1 MKNIFKYVLTSL
13 SLLLVSFAAFAQHEE
28 GGVTTSKNVTG
39 PDSNGLYTVTLEAFA
54 TGGTT
59 VIDNTK
65 PADIVLVLDVS
76 GSMDENKGAVTELA
90 NNTAISYNTV
100 ANSDV
105 EYFYYYTTS
114 SGYSSSS
121 SWYRIYAEREGNTY
135 YLRIRKWANS
145 GTGTTIGYSDS
156 ATGTIVT
163 TKTSGGNQVHIATGT
178 SRMTALKQATSLFI
192 DEIEKNDK
200 EKIGG
205 GDRPERLHNRIA
217 IVKFA
222 SNSVDNVGDDTYTTG
237 DKRYNRTQIVRDL
250 TLVEDNV
257 QSLKDAVG
265 AFIARGGTQSDLGL
279 AHANTILSGAN
290 RDSNKTVVLFTDG
303 EPGGQGFDN
312 KTGFNTAATAI
323 NTSSSIKSSYSAKV
337 FTVGTFSSTPSATDN
352 VTRYLDAVSSNYTSA
367 SATYDWWG
375 SYYGG
380 RLNITG
386 TANDDGIDYSKDA
399 SGNVDLSSIFKD
411 IASASGGS
419 EEEIG
424 ASTQVQDYVSN
435 SFALPIDTSDMTD
448 EEIQA
453 WVDEN
458 VSVYTQAA
466 LPETSWGT
474 RVAFASAQ
482 KSLDPETKQIIVT
495 GFDYSLDDTSTGAG
509 DGNWVGERVPDPLDP
524 SKNFW
529 AGKKLVI
536 EFKIIANEAAT
547 GGVGTATNTSD
558 SGVYVLNKETGK
570 YDKINTFDI
579 PHENLPVNI
588 TIKKDGL
595 RIGESATFE
604 IMRIRPKGW
613 NKDGATIAEKMANV
627 EYNII
632 NKPLPYTDDLTVEDK
647 AGKGET
653 GWYTFT
659 KVIVTNTTKTNG
671 AVVSKTLLSLDPN
684 YVYVV
689 VEDDW
694 GWAYTTTGASS
705 VQTTSTVEVNPFT
718 FTNVEKEG
726 VIKHAEA
733 VMINHFATSADG
745 KADTEHY
752 KSSKVEHF

>member
-39 PDSNGLYTVTLEAFA
+39 PDANGLYTITLEAFA

-59 VIDNTK
+59 IVDNTK

-76 GSMDENKGAVTELA
+76 GSMDDAKGEVTPVGRTLSYDDIANSTQSYFYKDGNSYSKVFAAYVNYNGTNYYVLTTSAANPLYNVAWIAYARNKDNVSA
-90 NNTAISYNTV
+90 NNL
-100 ANSDV
+100 
-105 EYFYYYTTS
+105 YTGIT
-114 SGYSSSS
+114 
-121 SWYRIYAEREGNTY
+121 
-135 YLRIRKWANS
+135 
-145 GTGTTIGYSDS
+145 
-156 ATGTIVT
+156 
-163 TKTSGGNQVHIATGT
+163 
-178 SRMTALKQATSLFI
+178 RMDALKEATKAFI
-192 DEIEKNDK
+192 DEIELNDTL
-200 EKIGG
+200 KI
-205 GDRPERLHNRIA
+205 DKVTPRDHRLGNKIS

-222 SNSVDNVGDDTYTTG
+222 SNSTDDIGNDSYTNDGYTY
-237 DKRYNRTQIVRDL
+237 NHSQIVCDL
-250 TLVEDNV
+250 TPTKDNV
-257 QSLKDAVG
+257 QTLKGYVDAL
-265 AFIARGGTQSDLGL
+265 IARGGTQSDLGL
-279 AHANTILSGAN
+279 AHANTVLSRVT
-290 RDSNKTVVLFTDG
+290 RDSNRTVVLFTDG
-303 EPGGQGFDN
+303 EPGRSGFTGQNGESGFQ
-312 KTGFNTAATAI
+312 TAVSAI
-323 NTSSSIKSSYSAKV
+323 QTSSSIKSSYSAKV
-337 FTVGTFSSTPSATDN
+337 FTVGLFTTTPAATDN
-352 VTRYLDAVSSNYTSA
+352 VTKYLDAVSSNYTSA
-367 SATYDWWG
+367 SATYTWSNRNQRG
-375 SYYGG
+375 NLS
-380 RLNITG
+380 ISG
-386 TANDDGIDYSKDA
+386 TPNDDGIDYSKDA
-399 SGNVDLSSIFKD
+399 SGNVDLTSIFKD

-448 EEIQA
+448 DEIQA

-466 LPETSWGT
+466 LTETSWGT

-482 KSLDPETKQIIVT
+482 KSLDPETKQIVVT

-558 SGVYVLNKETGK
+558 SGVYVLNKETGQLE
-570 YDKINTFDI
+570 KINTFDI

-588 TIKKDGL
+588 TIRKDGL

-613 NKDGATIAEKMANV
+613 NKDGATIEEKMANV

-632 NKPLPYTDDLTVEDK
+632 NKPLPYTDNLATEDK
-647 AGKGET
+647 EGMGET
-653 GWYTFT
+653 GWWTFT
-659 KVIVTNTTKTNG
+659 KVILTNSTDTNG

>member
-13 SLLLVSFAAFAQHEE
+13 SLLLVSFAMSAQDSEQE
-28 GGVTTSKNVTG
+28 AVTTSKNVTG
-39 PDSNGLYTVTLEAFA
+39 PDANGLYTVTLEAFA

-59 VIDNTK
+59 VFDNTK

-76 GSMDENKGAVTELA
+76 GSMDENKGAVTRVA
-90 NNTAISYNTV
+90 NNTNISYNTV

-105 EYFYYYTTS
+105 EYFYYNNGSY
-114 SGYSSSS
+114 
-121 SWYRIYAEREGNTY
+121 YRIYAERSGNTY
-135 YLRIRKWANS
+135 YLRYRKAYNNGN
-145 GTGTTIGYSDS
+145 GTQIGSSNS

-163 TKTSGGNQVHIATGT
+163 ANNTNRISTGT
-178 SRMTALKQATSLFI
+178 SRMTALKKATSDFI

-222 SNSVDNVGDDTYTTG
+222 SNSTNAEGNDSYRSGDYT
-237 DKRYNRTQIVRDL
+237 YNRTQIVRDL
-250 TLVEDNV
+250 TLVENNV
-257 QSLKDAVG
+257 QSLKDAVN
-265 AFIARGGTQSDLGL
+265 AFIARGGTQADLGL
-279 AHANTILSGAN
+279 AHANTILGRAN

-303 EPGGQGFDN
+303 EPGGHGFDDQD
-312 KTGFNTAATAI
+312 GYSTAVTAI
-323 NTSSSIKSSYSAKV
+323 NTSSSIKNDYSAKV
-337 FTVGTFSSTPSATDN
+337 FTVGTFAESPDDDDD
-352 VTRYLDAVSSNYTSA
+352 VTKYLDAVSSNYTSA
-367 SATYDWWG
+367 SATYSW
-375 SYYGG
+375 SYYYETGN
-380 RLNITG
+380 LSISG

-419 EEEIG
+419 TAQIG
-424 ASTQVQDYVSN
+424 TSTQVQDYVSN

-466 LPETSWGT
+466 LTETSWGS
-474 RVAFASAQ
+474 RVTFADAQ
-482 KSLDPETKQIIVT
+482 KSLDPATKQIIVT
-495 GFDYSLDDTSTGAG
+495 GFNYSKDDTSTGSG

-547 GGVGTATNTSD
+547 GGVGSATNTSD
-558 SGVYVLNKETGK
+558 SGVYVVNPVTGLLENS
-570 YDKINTFDI
+570 YPFDI
-579 PHENLPVNI
+579 PHANLPVNI

-613 NKDGATIAEKMANV
+613 NKDGATIKEKMANV

-632 NKPLPYTDDLTVEDK
+632 GKPLPYTDDLTVEDK
-647 AGKGET
+647 PGKGET

-718 FTNVEKEG
+718 FTNKEKEG

>member
-13 SLLLVSFAAFAQHEE
+13 ALLFISFAAFAQHEE

-39 PDSNGLYTVTLEAFA
+39 PDTNGLYTVTLEAFA

-59 VIDNTK
+59 IMDATK

-76 GSMDENKGAVTELA
+76 GSMDDAKGEVTPVGRTLSYDDIANSTQSYFYKDGNSYSKVFAAYVNYYGTNYYVLTTYAANPLNADAWIDYARNKNNVSA
-90 NNTAISYNTV
+90 NNL
-100 ANSDV
+100 
-105 EYFYYYTTS
+105 YTGIT
-114 SGYSSSS
+114 
-121 SWYRIYAEREGNTY
+121 
-135 YLRIRKWANS
+135 
-145 GTGTTIGYSDS
+145 
-156 ATGTIVT
+156 
-163 TKTSGGNQVHIATGT
+163 
-178 SRMTALKQATSLFI
+178 RMDALKEATKAFI
-192 DEIEKNDK
+192 DEIELNDTL
-200 EKIGG
+200 KI
-205 GDRPERLHNRIA
+205 DKVTPRDHRLGNRIA

-222 SNSVDNVGDDTYTTG
+222 SNSTDVIGNDTYTPPRTNN
-237 DKRYNRTQIVRDL
+237 DYNYTQIVCDL
-250 TLVEDNV
+250 TPTKDNV
-257 QSLKDAVG
+257 QTLKDNVDAL
-265 AFIARGGTQSDLGL
+265 IARGGTQSDLGL
-279 AHANTILSGAN
+279 AHANTILN
-290 RDSNKTVVLFTDG
+290 RVKSDDSNKTVVLFTDG
-303 EPGGQGFDN
+303 EPGGQGFTTVD
-312 KTGFNTAATAI
+312 GYSTAVTAI
-323 NTSSSIKSSYSAKV
+323 NTASSIKSTYSAKV
-337 FTVGTFSSTPSATDN
+337 FTVGLFTTTPDDDDD

-367 SATYDWWG
+367 SASYSSHGYYDP
-375 SYYGG
+375 YYT
-380 RLNITG
+380 LDITG
-386 TANDDGIDYSKDA
+386 TLNDDGIDYSKDA
-399 SGNVDLSSIFKD
+399 SGTVDLTSIFKD
-411 IASASGGS
+411 IAGASGGS

-435 SFALPIDTSDMTD
+435 SFALPIDTSEMTD
-448 EEIQA
+448 DEIQA
-453 WVDEN
+453 WVNEN
-458 VSVYTQAA
+458 VKVYTSDAKTKTTWGPNVIFAA
-466 LPETSWGT
+466 
-474 RVAFASAQ
+474 AQ
-482 KSLDPETKQIIVT
+482 KSLDPDTKQVIVT
-495 GFDYSLDDTSTGAG
+495 GFDYSKDDTSTGSG
-509 DGNWVGERVPDPLDP
+509 DGNWVGERVPDPQDP

-570 YDKINTFDI
+570 YDKVNTFDI
-579 PHENLPVNI
+579 PHETLPVNI

-613 NKDGATIAEKMANV
+613 NKDGATIEEKMANV

-632 NKPLPYTDDLTVEDK
+632 NKPLPYTDNLATEDK
-647 AGKGET
+647 EGKGET

-659 KVIVTNTTKTNG
+659 KVIVTNTTETNG
-671 AVVSKTLLSLDPN
+671 AVISKTLLSLDPN

-694 GWAYTTTGASS
+694 GWAYKTTGQNE

-718 FTNVEKEG
+718 FTNEEKAG

>member
-39 PDSNGLYTVTLEAFA
+39 PDEHGLYTVTLEAFA

-59 VIDNTK
+59 IIDNTK

-76 GSMDENKGAVTELA
+76 GSMDENKGAVTRVA
-90 NNTAISYNTV
+90 NNTNISYNTV

-105 EYFYYYTTS
+105 EYFYYNDGSY
-114 SGYSSSS
+114 
-121 SWYRIYAEREGNTY
+121 YRIYAERSGNTY
-135 YLRIRKWANS
+135 YLRYRKWYNDGNGTQIGSSNNANS
-145 GTGTTIGYSDS
+145 
-156 ATGTIVT
+156 TIVT
-163 TKTSGGNQVHIATGT
+163 VNNNNRISTGT
-178 SRMTALKQATSLFI
+178 SRMTALKQATGLFI
-192 DEIEKNDK
+192 EEIEKNDK

-222 SNSVDNVGDDTYTTG
+222 SNSTDDIGDDTYTSGNNT
-237 DKRYNRTQIVRDL
+237 YNRTQIVRDL
-250 TLVEDNV
+250 TFVESNV
-257 QSLKDAVG
+257 QSLKDDVNAL
-265 AFIARGGTQSDLGL
+265 IARGGTQSDLGL
-279 AHANTILSGAN
+279 AHANTILGRAN

-303 EPGGQGFDN
+303 EPGGQGFTN
-312 KTGFNTAATAI
+312 ETGYNTARDAI
-323 NTSSSIKSSYSAKV
+323 NTASSIKSTYSAKV

-352 VTRYLDAVSSNYTSA
+352 VTRYLDAVSSNYTTATA
-367 SATYDWWG
+367 SVNSSWSMWGGTTYT
-375 SYYGG
+375 
-380 RLNITG
+380 LNITG
-386 TANDDGIDYSKDA
+386 TQNDDGIDYSKDA

-419 EEEIG
+419 EAEIG

-466 LPETSWGT
+466 LTETSWGS
-474 RVAFASAQ
+474 RVAFAGAE
-482 KSLDPETKQIIVT
+482 KSLDPETKQIVVT

-509 DGNWVGERVPDPLDP
+509 NGNWVGERVPDPLDP

-547 GGVGTATNTSD
+547 GGVGSATNTSD
-558 SGVYVLNKETGK
+558 SGVYVLNPETGQLEK
-570 YDKINTFDI
+570 VNTFDV

-613 NKDGATIAEKMANV
+613 NKDGATIEEKMANV

-632 NKPLPYTDDLTVEDK
+632 NKPLPYTDNLQTEDK
-647 AGKGET
+647 EGKGET
-653 GWYTFT
+653 GWWTFT
-659 KVIVTNTTKTNG
+659 KVILTNTTETNG

-694 GWAYTTTGASS
+694 GWAYKTTGATS

-718 FTNVEKEG
+718 FTNEEKEG
-726 VIKHAEA
+726 VLKHAEA

>member
-13 SLLLVSFAAFAQHEE
+13 SLLLVSFAAFAQHSE

-39 PDSNGLYTVTLEAFA
+39 PDEHGLYTVTLEAFA

-76 GSMDENKGAVTELA
+76 GSMDNAKGEVTPVGRTLSYDDIANSTQSYFYKDGNSYSKVFAAYVNYYGTNYYVLTTYAANPLNDDAWIDYAQNKNNVSA
-90 NNTAISYNTV
+90 NNL
-100 ANSDV
+100 
-105 EYFYYYTTS
+105 YTGIT
-114 SGYSSSS
+114 
-121 SWYRIYAEREGNTY
+121 
-135 YLRIRKWANS
+135 
-145 GTGTTIGYSDS
+145 
-156 ATGTIVT
+156 
-163 TKTSGGNQVHIATGT
+163 
-178 SRMTALKQATSLFI
+178 RMDALKEATKAFI
-192 DEIEKNDK
+192 DEIELNDTLK
-200 EKIGG
+200 VDKTPR
-205 GDRPERLHNRIA
+205 DHRLGNRIA

-222 SNSVDNVGDDTYTTG
+222 SNSTDVIGNDTYTPPRTNNV
-237 DKRYNRTQIVRDL
+237 YNYTQIVCDL
-250 TLVEDNV
+250 TPTKDNV
-257 QSLKDAVG
+257 QTLKDNVDAL
-265 AFIARGGTQSDLGL
+265 IARGGTQSDLGL
-279 AHANTILSGAN
+279 AHANTILN
-290 RDSNKTVVLFTDG
+290 RVKSDDSNKTVVLFTDG
-303 EPGGQGFDN
+303 EPGGQGFTTVD
-312 KTGFNTAATAI
+312 GYSTAVTAI
-323 NTSSSIKSSYSAKV
+323 NTASSIKSTYSAKV
-337 FTVGTFSSTPSATDN
+337 FTVGLFTTTPDDDDD

-367 SATYDWWG
+367 SASYSRHGGGWNPTYYTLD
-375 SYYGG
+375 
-380 RLNITG
+380 ITG
-386 TANDDGIDYSKDA
+386 TLNDDGIDYSKDA
-399 SGNVDLSSIFKD
+399 SGNVDLTSIFKD

-435 SFALPIDTSDMTD
+435 SFALPIDTSEMTD
-448 EEIQA
+448 EEIQD

-458 VSVYTQAA
+458 VTVYTQAA
-466 LPETSWGT
+466 QTKTSWGS
-474 RVAFASAQ
+474 RVPFAAAQ
-482 KSLDPETKQIIVT
+482 KSLDPDTKQVIVT
-495 GFDYSLDDTSTGAG
+495 GFDYSKDDTSTGSG
-509 DGNWVGERVPDPLDP
+509 DGNWVGERVPDPKDP

-570 YDKINTFDI
+570 YDKVNTFDI
-579 PHENLPVNI
+579 PHETLPVNI

-613 NKDGATIAEKMANV
+613 NKDGATIEEKMANV

-632 NKPLPYTDDLTVEDK
+632 NKPLPYTDNLATEDK
-647 AGKGET
+647 EGKGET

-659 KVIVTNTTKTNG
+659 KVIVTNTTQTNG

-694 GWAYTTTGASS
+694 GWAYTTTGQNE

-718 FTNVEKEG
+718 FTNEEKAG

>member
-1 MKNIFKYVLTSL
+1 MKKIFKYILTSL
-13 SLLLVSFAAFAQHEE
+13 ALLPVSFAAFAQHEE

-59 VIDNTK
+59 IIDNTK

-76 GSMDENKGAVTELA
+76 GSMDYAKGDVTSVGRTVTYDEIA
-90 NNTAISYNTV
+90 SGSETYFIYRNNEYRKVYAGTFRYN
-100 ANSDV
+100 N
-105 EYFYYYTTS
+105 
-114 SGYSSSS
+114 
-121 SWYRIYAEREGNTY
+121 RTY
-135 YLRIRKWANS
+135 YHLYTYGANPNNQDFWIDYNQNKS
-145 GTGTTIGYSDS
+145 NLSRNDLYTGIT
-156 ATGTIVT
+156 
-163 TKTSGGNQVHIATGT
+163 
-178 SRMTALKQATSLFI
+178 RMDALKEATKAFI
-192 DEIEKNDK
+192 DEIELNDTL
-200 EKIGG
+200 KI
-205 GDRPERLHNRIA
+205 DKVTPRDHRLGNRIS

-222 SNSVDNVGDDTYTTG
+222 SNSSDDIGNDTYPDDYGNT
-237 DKRYNRTQIVRDL
+237 YNYSQIVFDL
-250 TLVEDNV
+250 TPTKDNV
-257 QSLKDAVG
+257 QSLKDAVDEL
-265 AFIARGGTQSDLGL
+265 IARGGTQSDLGL
-279 AHANTILSGAN
+279 AHANTILNRVKS

-303 EPGGQGFDN
+303 EPGGS
-312 KTGFNTAATAI
+312 GFNAESGYSTAVTAI
-323 NTSSSIKSSYSAKV
+323 NTSSSIKSTYSAKV
-337 FTVGTFSSTPSATDN
+337 FTVGLFTTTPDDDDD
-352 VTRYLDAVSSNYTSA
+352 VTRYLDAVSSNYTTASA
-367 SATYDWWG
+367 SYTTHSGGWWDDDTYT
-375 SYYGG
+375 
-380 RLNITG
+380 LNISG
-386 TANDDGIDYSKDA
+386 TLNDDGIDYSKDA
-399 SGNVDLSSIFKD
+399 SGNVDLTSIFKD

-424 ASTQVQDYVSN
+424 TSTQVQDYVSN
-435 SFALPIDTSDMTD
+435 SFALPIDTSEMTD
-448 EEIQA
+448 AEIQA
-453 WVDEN
+453 WVNEN
-458 VSVYTQAA
+458 VTVYTQAA
-466 LPETSWGT
+466 LTETTWGS
-474 RVAFASAQ
+474 RAVFAGAQ
-482 KSLDPETKQIIVT
+482 KSLDPKTKQIIVT

-509 DGNWVGERVPDPLDP
+509 DGNWVGERVPDPQDP

-570 YDKINTFDI
+570 LDKVNTFDI

-613 NKDGATIAEKMANV
+613 NKDGATIEEKMANV

-647 AGKGET
+647 PGKGET

-659 KVIVTNTTKTNG
+659 KVIVTNTTQTNG

-694 GWAYTTTGASS
+694 GWAYTTTGAAK

-718 FTNVEKEG
+718 FTNEEKEG
-726 VIKHAEA
+726 VLKHAEA
-733 VMINHFATSADG
+733 VMINHFATSAEG
-745 KADTEHY
+745 EAETEHY

>member
-39 PDSNGLYTVTLEAFA
+39 PDEHGLYTVTLEAFA

-59 VIDNTK
+59 IIDNTK

-76 GSMDENKGAVTELA
+76 GSMDENKGAVTRVA
-90 NNTAISYNTV
+90 NNTNISYNTV

-105 EYFYYYTTS
+105 EYFYYNDGSY
-114 SGYSSSS
+114 
-121 SWYRIYAEREGNTY
+121 YRIYAERSGNTY
-135 YLRIRKWANS
+135 YLRYRKWYNDGNGTQIGSSNNANS
-145 GTGTTIGYSDS
+145 
-156 ATGTIVT
+156 TIVT
-163 TKTSGGNQVHIATGT
+163 VNNNNRISTGT
-178 SRMTALKQATSLFI
+178 SRMTALKQATGLFI
-192 DEIEKNDK
+192 EEIEKNDK

-222 SNSVDNVGDDTYTTG
+222 SNSTDDIGDDTYTSGNNT
-237 DKRYNRTQIVRDL
+237 YNRTQIVRDL
-250 TLVEDNV
+250 TFVESNV
-257 QSLKDAVG
+257 QSLKDDVNAL
-265 AFIARGGTQSDLGL
+265 IARGGTQSDLGL
-279 AHANTILSGAN
+279 AHANTILGRAN

-303 EPGGQGFDN
+303 EPGGQGFTN
-312 KTGFNTAATAI
+312 ETGYNTARDAI
-323 NTSSSIKSSYSAKV
+323 NTASSIKSTYSAKV

-352 VTRYLDAVSSNYTSA
+352 VTRYLDAVSSNYTTATA
-367 SATYDWWG
+367 SVNSSWSMWGGTTYT
-375 SYYGG
+375 
-380 RLNITG
+380 LNITG
-386 TANDDGIDYSKDA
+386 TQNDDGIDYSKDA

-419 EEEIG
+419 EAEIG

-458 VSVYTQAA
+458 VTVYTQAA
-466 LPETSWGT
+466 LTETSWGS
-474 RVAFASAQ
+474 RVAFAGAE
-482 KSLDPETKQIIVT
+482 KSLDPETKQIVVT

-509 DGNWVGERVPDPLDP
+509 NGNWVGERVPDPLDP

-547 GGVGTATNTSD
+547 GGVGSATNTSD
-558 SGVYVLNKETGK
+558 SGVYVLNPETGQLEK
-570 YDKINTFDI
+570 VNTFDV

-613 NKDGATIAEKMANV
+613 NKDGATIEEKMANV

-632 NKPLPYTDDLTVEDK
+632 NKPLPYTDNLQTEDK
-647 AGKGET
+647 EGKGET
-653 GWYTFT
+653 GWWTFT
-659 KVIVTNTTKTNG
+659 KVILTNTTETNG

-718 FTNVEKEG
+718 FTNKEKEG

>member
-13 SLLLVSFAAFAQHEE
+13 VLLPVSFAAFAQHEE

-76 GSMDENKGAVTELA
+76 GSMDENKGAVTRVA
-90 NNTAISYNTV
+90 NNTNISYNTV
-100 ANSDV
+100 ANSDL
-105 EYFYYYTTS
+105 EYFYYNDGSY
-114 SGYSSSS
+114 
-121 SWYRIYAEREGNTY
+121 YRIYAEREGNTY
-135 YLRIRKWANS
+135 YLRYRKWYNT
-145 GTGTTIGYSDS
+145 GTGTQIGTSNS

-163 TKTSGGNQVHIATGT
+163 VNNNNRISTGT
-178 SRMTALKQATSLFI
+178 SRMTALKEATSAFI
-192 DEIEKNDK
+192 EEIEKNDK

-222 SNSVDNVGDDTYTTG
+222 SNSVDGVGDDTYTTG
-237 DKRYNRTQIVRDL
+237 NYRYNNTQIVRDL
-250 TLVEDNV
+250 TLVENNVDN
-257 QSLKDAVG
+257 LKNAIK
-265 AFIARGGTQSDLGL
+265 ALIARGGTQSDLGM
-279 AHANTILSGAN
+279 AHANTILGRAN

-303 EPGGQGFDN
+303 EPGGSGFTN
-312 KTGFNTAATAI
+312 QAGYNTARDAI

-352 VTRYLDAVSSNYTSA
+352 VTRYLDAVSSNYITASA
-367 SATYDWWG
+367 SVTSSGYFNPTYT
-375 SYYGG
+375 
-380 RLNITG
+380 LNITG
-386 TANDDGIDYSKDA
+386 TLNDDGIDYSKDA
-399 SGNVDLSSIFKD
+399 SGNVDLTSIFKD

-435 SFALPIDTSDMTD
+435 SFALPIDTSEMTD
-448 EEIQA
+448 AEIQA

-466 LPETSWGT
+466 TSETSWGN
-474 RVAFASAQ
+474 RVAFAAAE
-482 KSLDPETKQIIVT
+482 KSLDPETKQIMVT

-547 GGVGTATNTSD
+547 GGVGSATNTSD
-558 SGVYVLNKETGK
+558 SGVYVLNKETGQLE
-570 YDKINTFDI
+570 KINTFDI

-613 NKDGATIAEKMANV
+613 NKDGATIEEKMANV

-647 AGKGET
+647 TGKGET
-653 GWYTFT
+653 GWWTFT
-659 KVIVTNTTKTNG
+659 KVILTNTTKTNG

-718 FTNVEKEG
+718 FTNVEKDG
-726 VIKHAEA
+726 VLKHAEA
-733 VMINHFATSADG
+733 VMINHFATSAEG
-745 KADTEHY
+745 EAETEHY

>member
-1 MKNIFKYVLTSL
+1 MKKIYKYVLTSL
-13 SLLLVSFAAFAQHEE
+13 SLLFISFAVFAQHTE

-39 PDSNGLYTVTLEAFA
+39 PDDHGLYTVTLEAFA

-59 VIDNTK
+59 IMDATK

-76 GSMDENKGAVTELA
+76 GSMDYAKGEVTPVGRTLSYDDIANSTQSYFYKDGNSYSKVFAAYVEDVDLWGTDYYVLTTYAANPRISDFWIAYSENKNNVSA
-90 NNTAISYNTV
+90 NNLY
-100 ANSDV
+100 
-105 EYFYYYTTS
+105 
-114 SGYSSSS
+114 
-121 SWYRIYAEREGNTY
+121 
-135 YLRIRKWANS
+135 
-145 GTGTTIGYSDS
+145 TGTT
-156 ATGTIVT
+156 
-163 TKTSGGNQVHIATGT
+163 
-178 SRMTALKQATSLFI
+178 RMDALKEATKAFI
-192 DEIEKNDK
+192 DEIELNDTL
-200 EKIGG
+200 KI
-205 GDRPERLHNRIA
+205 DKITPRDHRLGNQIS

-222 SNSVDNVGDDTYTTG
+222 SNSTDVIGNDSYTDDDTGNY
-237 DKRYNRTQIVRDL
+237 YNNTQIVCDL
-250 TLVEDNV
+250 TPTKDNV
-257 QSLKDAVG
+257 QSLKDKVDAL
-265 AFIARGGTQSDLGL
+265 IARGGTQSDLGL
-279 AHANTILSGAN
+279 AHANTILNRVRN

-303 EPGGQGFDN
+303 EPGGSGFKDV
-312 KTGFNTAATAI
+312 TGYSTAKTAI
-323 NTSSSIKSSYSAKV
+323 NTASSIKSTYSAKV
-337 FTVGTFSSTPSATDN
+337 FTVGLFTTTPDDDDD

-367 SATYDWWG
+367 SADYTRHG
-375 SYYGG
+375 RRPNYYYT
-380 RLNITG
+380 LDITG
-386 TANDDGIDYSKDA
+386 TLNDDGIDYSKDA
-399 SGNVDLSSIFKD
+399 SGTVDLTSIFKD

-424 ASTQVQDYVSN
+424 TSTQVQDYVSN
-435 SFALPIDTSDMTD
+435 SFALPIDTSEMTD
-448 EEIQA
+448 DQIQA
-453 WVDEN
+453 WVNEN
-458 VSVYTQAA
+458 VNVYTSDAKTKTTWGPNVPFAA
-466 LPETSWGT
+466 
-474 RVAFASAQ
+474 AQ
-482 KSLDPETKQIIVT
+482 KSLDPDTKQVIVT
-495 GFDYSLDDTSTGAG
+495 GFDYSKDDTSTGAG
-509 DGNWVGERVPDPLDP
+509 DGNWVGERVPDPKDP

-570 YDKINTFDI
+570 YDKVNTFDI
-579 PHENLPVNI
+579 PHETLPVNI

-613 NKDGATIAEKMANV
+613 NKDGATIEEKMANV

-632 NKPLPYTDDLTVEDK
+632 NKPLPYTDNLATEDK
-647 AGKGET
+647 EGKGET

-659 KVIVTNTTKTNG
+659 KVIVTNTTETNG
-671 AVVSKTLLSLDPN
+671 AVISKTLLSLDPN

-694 GWAYTTTGASS
+694 GWAYKTTGQNE

-718 FTNVEKEG
+718 FTNEEKAG

>member
-1 MKNIFKYVLTSL
+1 MKKIFKYILTSL
-13 SLLLVSFAAFAQHEE
+13 ALLPVSFAAFAQHEE

-76 GSMDENKGAVTELA
+76 GSMDENKGAVTQLA
-90 NNTAISYNTV
+90 NGTQISYNTV

-105 EYFYYYTTS
+105 EYFYNANN
-114 SGYSSSS
+114 
-121 SWYRIYAEREGNTY
+121 SWYRIYAERSGDTY
-135 YLRIRKWANS
+135 YLRYRKWNGNGQGNQIGSSNS
-145 GTGTTIGYSDS
+145 AS
-156 ATGTIVT
+156 GTIVT
-163 TKTSGGNQVHIATGT
+163 TSSGYNAVRIATGT
-178 SRMTALKQATSLFI
+178 SRMTALKKATSDFI

-200 EKIGG
+200 EKISG

-222 SNSVDNVGDDTYTTG
+222 SNSTDAIGDDVYTDDGAT
-237 DKRYNRTQIVRDL
+237 YNRTQIVRDL
-250 TLVEDNV
+250 TFVENHVDD
-257 QSLKDAVG
+257 LKGAVE

-279 AHANTILSGAN
+279 AHANTILGRAN

-303 EPGGQGFDN
+303 EPGGHGFED
-312 KTGFNTAATAI
+312 GDGYRTAATAI
-323 NTSSSIKSSYSAKV
+323 NTSSSIKSNYSAKV
-337 FTVGTFSSTPSATDN
+337 FTVGTFASAPDDDDN
-352 VTRYLDAVSSNYTSA
+352 VARYLDAVSSNYTSA
-367 SATYDWWG
+367 SAEANYSWG
-375 SYYGG
+375 WGG
-380 RLNITG
+380 GWSLDISG
-386 TANDDGIDYSKDA
+386 TLNDDGIDYSKDA

-419 EEEIG
+419 EAEIG
-424 ASTQVQDYVSN
+424 VSTQVQDYVSN
-435 SFALPIDTSDMTD
+435 SFALPIDTSEMSDD
-448 EEIQA
+448 EIQA

-458 VSVYTQAA
+458 VTVYTQAA
-466 LPETSWGT
+466 TSETSWGN
-474 RVAFASAQ
+474 RVTFAGAQ
-482 KSLDPETKQIIVT
+482 KSLDPDSKQIIVT

-547 GGVGTATNTSD
+547 GGVGSATNTSD
-558 SGVYVLNKETGK
+558 SGVYVLNPETGQLEK
-570 YDKINTFDI
+570 VNTFDV

-595 RIGESATFE
+595 RRGESATFE

-613 NKDGATIAEKMANV
+613 NKDGATIEEKMANV

-653 GWYTFT
+653 GWWTFT
-659 KVIVTNTTKTNG
+659 KVIVTNTTETDG

-694 GWAYTTTGASS
+694 GWAYTTTGATS

-718 FTNVEKEG
+718 FTNQEKDG
-726 VIKHAEA
+726 VLKHAEA
-733 VMINHFATSADG
+733 VMINHFATSAEG
-745 KADTEHY
+745 EAETEHY

>member
-13 SLLLVSFAAFAQHEE
+13 ALLPVSFAAFAQHPE

-39 PDSNGLYTVTLEAFA
+39 PDEHGLYTVTLEAFA

-76 GSMDENKGAVTELA
+76 GSMDQNKGAVTELA

-100 ANSDV
+100 ANSDL
-105 EYFYYYTTS
+105 EYFVRVNNN
-114 SGYSSSS
+114 
-121 SWYRIYAEREGNTY
+121 WYRLHAERSGNNY
-135 YLRIRKWANS
+135 VLRYRKWNGNNGVGDQLGSAAN
-145 GTGTTIGYSDS
+145 S

-163 TKTSGGNQVHIATGT
+163 TKTSGNNQVHIATGT
-178 SRMTALKQATSLFI
+178 SRMTALKQATSAFI

-200 EKIGG
+200 EKING

-222 SNSVDNVGDDTYTTG
+222 SNSTDAIGDDTYTDDGNT
-237 DKRYNRTQIVRDL
+237 YNRTQIVRDL
-250 TLVEDNV
+250 TLVENNV
-257 QSLKDAVG
+257 QSLKDAVE
-265 AFIARGGTQSDLGL
+265 AFISRGGTQSDLGM
-279 AHANTILSGAN
+279 AHANTILSRAN

-303 EPGGQGFDN
+303 EPGGQGFTN
-312 KTGFNTAATAI
+312 ETGYNTARDAI
-323 NTSSSIKSSYSAKV
+323 NTATSIKRNYSAKV
-337 FTVGTFSSTPSATDN
+337 FTVGTFADTPADGDN
-352 VTRYLDAVSSNYTSA
+352 VARYLDAVSSNYTT
-367 SATYDWWG
+367 ATATVSSSWNWG
-375 SYYGG
+375 QRVYT
-380 RLNITG
+380 LNITG
-386 TANDDGIDYSKDA
+386 TRNNDGIDYSKDA
-399 SGNVDLSSIFKD
+399 SGNVDLTSIFKD

-435 SFALPIDTSDMTD
+435 SFALPIDTSDMSD

-458 VSVYTQAA
+458 VTVYTQAA
-466 LPETSWGT
+466 LTQTSWGP
-474 RVAFASAQ
+474 RVAFTGAEKSIDPAS
-482 KSLDPETKQIIVT
+482 KQIIVT
-495 GFDYSLDDTSTGAG
+495 GFDYSLDDSSTGAG
-509 DGNWVGERVPDPLDP
+509 DGNWVGERVPDALDP

-570 YDKINTFDI
+570 FDKVNTFDI

-613 NKDGATIAEKMANV
+613 NKDGATIEEKMANV

-632 NKPLPYTDDLTVEDK
+632 NKPLPYTDDLKVEDK
-647 AGKGET
+647 EGMGET
-653 GWYTFT
+653 GWWTFT
-659 KVIVTNTTKTNG
+659 KVILTNTTQKNG

-694 GWAYTTTGASS
+694 GWAYTTTGATS

-718 FTNVEKEG
+718 FTNEEKEG
-726 VIKHAEA
+726 VLKHAEA

-745 KADTEHY
+745 TAKTEHY

>member
-13 SLLLVSFAAFAQHEE
+13 ALLFVSFAMSAQDSEKE
-28 GGVTTSKNVTG
+28 AVITAKNVTG
-39 PDSNGLYTVTLEAFA
+39 PDANGLYTVTLEAFA

-59 VIDNTK
+59 VFDNTK

-76 GSMDENKGAVTELA
+76 GSMDENKGAVTELPA
-90 NNTAISYNTV
+90 GTSISYNTV
-100 ANSDV
+100 ANSDL
-105 EYFYYYTTS
+105 EYFYYND
-114 SGYSSSS
+114 G
-121 SWYRIYAEREGNTY
+121 WYRIYPERSGNTY
-135 YLRIRKWANS
+135 YLRYLKWTGNNGQGTSLGNS
-145 GTGTTIGYSDS
+145 NSD
-156 ATGTIVT
+156 TGTIIT
-163 TKTSGGNQVHIATGT
+163 TSGGGYGGYGAVRVATGT
-178 SRMTALKQATSLFI
+178 SRMTALKQATGAFI
-192 DEIEKNDK
+192 EEIEKNDK

-222 SNSVDNVGDDTYTTG
+222 SNSTDDIGDDTYPSGQNT
-237 DKRYNRTQIVRDL
+237 YNRTQIVRDL
-250 TLVEDNV
+250 TFVEGNVDN
-257 QSLKDAVG
+257 LKNAVE
-265 AFIARGGTQSDLGL
+265 ALIARGGTQSDLGM
-279 AHANTILSGAN
+279 AHANTILGRAN
-290 RDSNKTVVLFTDG
+290 RESNKTVVLFTDG
-303 EPGGQGFDN
+303 EPGGQGFTN
-312 KTGFNTAATAI
+312 ETGYNTARDAI
-323 NTSSSIKSSYSAKV
+323 NTASSIKSTYSAKV
-337 FTVGTFSSTPSATDN
+337 FTVGTFASTPGATDN
-352 VTRYLDAVSSNYTSA
+352 VTRYLDAVSSNYTTATA
-367 SATYDWWG
+367 SVNSNWSMWGGTTYT
-375 SYYGG
+375 
-380 RLNITG
+380 LNITG
-386 TANDDGIDYSKDA
+386 TRNDDGIDYSKDA

-419 EEEIG
+419 EAEIG

-466 LPETSWGT
+466 LTETSWGS
-474 RVAFASAQ
+474 RVAFAAAE

-536 EFKIIANEAAT
+536 EFKIIANAAAT

-558 SGVYVLNKETGK
+558 SGVYVLNPETGELENS
-570 YDKINTFDI
+570 YPFDV
-579 PHENLPVNI
+579 PHKTLPVNI

-613 NKDGATIAEKMANV
+613 NKDGATIEEKMANV

-647 AGKGET
+647 PGKGET

-659 KVIVTNTTKTNG
+659 KVIMTNTTKTNG
-671 AVVSKTLLSLDPN
+671 ALVSKTLLSLDPN

-694 GWAYTTTGASS
+694 GWAYTTTGAAT

-726 VIKHAEA
+726 VLKHAEA

>member
-1 MKNIFKYVLTSL
+1 MKNIVKYVLTSL

-39 PDSNGLYTVTLEAFA
+39 PDEHGLYTVTLEAFA

-76 GSMDENKGAVTELA
+76 GSMDENKGAVTELPA
-90 NNTAISYNTV
+90 GTSISYNTV
-100 ANSDV
+100 ANSDL
-105 EYFYYYTTS
+105 EYFYYND
-114 SGYSSSS
+114 G
-121 SWYRIYAEREGNTY
+121 WYRIYAERSGNTY
-135 YLRIRKWANS
+135 YLRYLKWTGNNGQ
-145 GTGTTIGYSDS
+145 GTQIGSSNS

-163 TKTSGGNQVHIATGT
+163 TRAGSWNTSAIRIATGT
-178 SRMTALKQATSLFI
+178 SRMTALKQATGEFI

-222 SNSVDNVGDDTYTTG
+222 SNSTDTVGDDTYTSGNNT
-237 DKRYNRTQIVRDL
+237 YNRTQIVRDL
-250 TLVEDNV
+250 TLVENNV
-257 QSLKDAVG
+257 QSLKDDVNAL
-265 AFIARGGTQSDLGL
+265 IARGGTQSDLGM
-279 AHANTILSGAN
+279 AHANTILGRAN

-303 EPGGQGFDN
+303 EPGGQGFTN
-312 KTGFNTAATAI
+312 QAGYNTARDAI
-323 NTSSSIKSSYSAKV
+323 NTSSSIKSTYSAKV
-337 FTVGTFSSTPSATDN
+337 FTVGTFATTPGANDN
-352 VTRYLDAVSSNYTSA
+352 VTRYLDAVSSNYTTATA
-367 SATYDWWG
+367 SVSSSGYYNPTY
-375 SYYGG
+375 S
-380 RLNITG
+380 LNITG
-386 TANDDGIDYSKDA
+386 TLNDDGIDYSKDA
-399 SGNVDLSSIFKD
+399 SGNVDLTSIFKD

-435 SFALPIDTSDMTD
+435 SFALPIDTSEMSD

-458 VSVYTQAA
+458 VKVYTSAA
-466 LPETSWGT
+466 LTETSWGPN
-474 RVAFASAQ
+474 VEFAAAQ

-495 GFDYSLDDTSTGAG
+495 GFDYSKDDTSTGAG

-547 GGVGTATNTSD
+547 GGVGSATNTSD
-558 SGVYVLNKETGK
+558 SGVYVLNKETGQLE
-570 YDKINTFDI
+570 KINTFDI

-613 NKDGATIAEKMANV
+613 NKDGTTIEEKMANV

-632 NKPLPYTDDLTVEDK
+632 NKPLPYTDNLQTEDK
-647 AGKGET
+647 EGKGET
-653 GWYTFT
+653 GWWTFT
-659 KVIVTNTTKTNG
+659 KVILTNTTETNG

-726 VIKHAEA
+726 VLKHAEA

-745 KADTEHY
+745 QAKTDHY

>member
-76 GSMDENKGAVTELA
+76 GSMDENKGAVTELPA
-90 NNTAISYNTV
+90 GTSISYNTV
-100 ANSDV
+100 ANSDL
-105 EYFYYYTTS
+105 EYFYYND
-114 SGYSSSS
+114 G
-121 SWYRIYAEREGNTY
+121 WYRIYPERSGNTY
-135 YLRIRKWANS
+135 YLRYQKWTGNNGQ
-145 GTGTTIGYSDS
+145 GTSIGSSNS

-163 TKTSGGNQVHIATGT
+163 TRAGGWGTSAIRIATGT
-178 SRMTALKQATSLFI
+178 SRMTALKQATSAFI
-192 DEIEKNDK
+192 EEIEKNDK
-200 EKIGG
+200 EKISGG
-205 GDRPERLHNRIA
+205 ERPERLHNRIA

-222 SNSVDNVGDDTYTTG
+222 SNSTDDIGDDTYPSGQST
-237 DKRYNRTQIVRDL
+237 YNRTQIVRDL
-250 TLVEDNV
+250 TFVEDHV
-257 QSLKDAVG
+257 QDLKDAVE
-265 AFIARGGTQSDLGL
+265 ALIARGGTQSDLGL
-279 AHANTILSGAN
+279 AHANTILGRAN
-290 RDSNKTVVLFTDG
+290 RESNKTVVLFTDG
-303 EPGGQGFDN
+303 EPGRQGFTN
-312 KTGFNTAATAI
+312 EFGYTTAVAAI
-323 NTSSSIKSSYSAKV
+323 NTASSIKSTYSAKV
-337 FTVGTFSSTPSATDN
+337 FTVGTFSSTPSATSD
-352 VTRYLDAVSSNYTSA
+352 VTRYLDAVSSNYTTASA
-367 SATYDWWG
+367 SYTTHSGGFWDDDTYT
-375 SYYGG
+375 
-380 RLNITG
+380 LNISG
-386 TANDDGIDYSKDA
+386 TLNDDGIDYSKDA
-399 SGNVDLSSIFKD
+399 SGSVDLTSIFKD

-419 EEEIG
+419 EAEIG

-435 SFALPIDTSDMTD
+435 SFALPIDTSDMTP

-466 LPETSWGT
+466 LTETSWGN
-474 RVAFASAQ
+474 RVPFAAAE
-482 KSLDPETKQIIVT
+482 KSLDPETKQIVVT

-547 GGVGTATNTSD
+547 GGVGSATNTSD
-558 SGVYVLNKETGK
+558 SGVYVLNPETGQLEK
-570 YDKINTFDI
+570 VNTFDV

-613 NKDGATIAEKMANV
+613 NKDGATIEEKMANV

-632 NKPLPYTDDLTVEDK
+632 NKPLPYTDDLKVEDK
-647 AGKGET
+647 EGMGET
-653 GWYTFT
+653 GWWTFT
-659 KVIVTNTTKTNG
+659 KVILTNTTDENG

-694 GWAYTTTGASS
+694 GWSYTTTGASS

-733 VMINHFATSADG
+733 VMINHFATSAEG
-745 KADTEHY
+745 EADTEHY

>member
-39 PDSNGLYTVTLEAFA
+39 PDENGLYTVTLEAFA

-76 GSMDENKGAVTELA
+76 GSMDENKGAVTRVA
-90 NNTAISYNTV
+90 NNTNISYNTV
-100 ANSDV
+100 ANSNNV
-105 EYFYYYTTS
+105 EYFYYN
-114 SGYSSSS
+114 SGSY
-121 SWYRIYAEREGNTY
+121 YRIYAEREGNTY
-135 YLRIRKWANS
+135 YLRYRKWKGEGQ
-145 GTGTTIGYSDS
+145 GTQIGSSNS

-163 TKTSGGNQVHIATGT
+163 ANNNNRISTGT
-178 SRMTALKQATSLFI
+178 SRMTALKQATSDFI

-222 SNSVDNVGDDTYTTG
+222 SNSMDAIGDDVYTSGENT
-237 DKRYNRTQIVRDL
+237 YNRTQIVRDL
-250 TLVEDNV
+250 TLVENNV
-257 QSLKDAVG
+257 QSLKDAVN
-265 AFIARGGTQSDLGL
+265 ALIARGGTQSDLGL
-279 AHANTILSGAN
+279 AHANTILGRAN

-312 KTGFNTAATAI
+312 ETGYSTAATAI
-323 NTSSSIKSSYSAKV
+323 NTASSIKSSYSAKV
-337 FTVGTFSSTPSATDN
+337 FTVGTFAETPGDDDD
-352 VTRYLDAVSSNYTSA
+352 VTRYLNAVSSNYTSA
-367 SATYDWWG
+367 SASYSQHGGWFSPTYYTLDI
-375 SYYGG
+375 
-380 RLNITG
+380 NG
-386 TANDDGIDYSKDA
+386 TLNDDGIDYSKDA
-399 SGNVDLSSIFKD
+399 SGDVDLKSIFKD
-411 IASASGGS
+411 IATASGGS
-419 EEEIG
+419 EAEIG

-435 SFALPIDTSDMTD
+435 SFALPIDTSDMTP

-453 WVDEN
+453 WVNDN
-458 VSVYTQAA
+458 VTVYTQAA
-466 LPETSWGT
+466 LTETTWGS
-474 RVAFASAQ
+474 RAVFAGAQ
-482 KSLDPETKQIIVT
+482 KSLDPDTKQIIVT
-495 GFDYSLDDTSTGAG
+495 GFDYSKDDTSTGSG

-558 SGVYVLNKETGK
+558 SGVYVLNKETGQLE
-570 YDKINTFDI
+570 KINTFDI

-588 TIKKDGL
+588 TIRKDGL

-613 NKDGATIAEKMANV
+613 NKDGATIEEKMANV

-632 NKPLPYTDDLTVEDK
+632 NKPLPYTDNLATEDK
-647 AGKGET
+647 EGKGET
-653 GWYTFT
+653 GWWTFT
-659 KVIVTNTTKTNG
+659 KVILTNTTDTNG

-745 KADTEHY
+745 KADTKHY

>member
-13 SLLLVSFAAFAQHEE
+13 ALLPVSFAAFAQHEE

-76 GSMDENKGAVTELA
+76 GSMDENKGAVNELPA
-90 NNTAISYNTV
+90 GTNISYNTV
-100 ANSDV
+100 ANSDL
-105 EYFYYYTTS
+105 EYFYYND
-114 SGYSSSS
+114 G
-121 SWYRIYAEREGNTY
+121 WYRIYPERSGNTY
-135 YLRIRKWANS
+135 YLRYQKWTGNNGQGTSLGNS
-145 GTGTTIGYSDS
+145 NS
-156 ATGTIVT
+156 ATGTIIT
-163 TKTSGGNQVHIATGT
+163 TSNGYYGYGAVRVATGT
-178 SRMTALKQATSLFI
+178 SRMTALKQATGEFI

-200 EKIGG
+200 EKING

-222 SNSVDNVGDDTYTTG
+222 SNSIDTVGDNTYTDNGNT
-237 DKRYNRTQIVRDL
+237 YNRTQIVRDL
-250 TLVEDNV
+250 TLVEGNVDN
-257 QSLKDAVG
+257 LKNAVE
-265 AFIARGGTQSDLGL
+265 ALIARGGTQSDLGL
-279 AHANTILSGAN
+279 AHANTILGRAN

-303 EPGGQGFDN
+303 EPGGQGFTN
-312 KTGFNTAATAI
+312 QAGFTTAATAI
-323 NTSSSIKSSYSAKV
+323 NTASTIKSTYSAKV
-337 FTVGTFSSTPSATDN
+337 FTVGTFAQTPGATDN
-352 VTRYLDAVSSNYTSA
+352 VTRYLDAVSSNYITA
-367 SATYDWWG
+367 NATVSG
-375 SYYGG
+375 NGNNR

-386 TANDDGIDYSKDA
+386 TLNDDGIDYSKDA
-399 SGNVDLSSIFKD
+399 SGNVDLTSIFKD

-435 SFALPIDTSDMTD
+435 SFALPIDTSEMTD
-448 EEIQA
+448 AEIQA

-466 LPETSWGT
+466 TSETSWGN
-474 RVAFASAQ
+474 RVAFAAAE
-482 KSLDPETKQIIVT
+482 KALDPETKQIIVT

-547 GGVGTATNTSD
+547 GGVGSATNTSD
-558 SGVYVLNKETGK
+558 SGVYVYNKETEQ

-588 TIKKDGL
+588 TINKDGL

-632 NKPLPYTDDLTVEDK
+632 NKPLPYTDDLTVEDQT
-647 AGKGET
+647 GKGET
-653 GWYTFT
+653 GWWTFT
-659 KVIVTNTTKTNG
+659 KVILTNTTKTNG

-694 GWAYTTTGASS
+694 GWAYTTTGATS

-718 FTNVEKEG
+718 FTNEEKDG
-726 VIKHAEA
+726 VLKHAEA

-745 KADTEHY
+745 KAETEHY

>member
-1 MKNIFKYVLTSL
+1 MKKIYKYVLTSL
-13 SLLLVSFAAFAQHEE
+13 SLLFISFAVSAQHSE

-39 PDSNGLYTVTLEAFA
+39 PDEHGLYTVTLEAFA

-59 VIDNTK
+59 IMDATK

-76 GSMDENKGAVTELA
+76 GSMDNAKGEVTPVGRTLSYDDIANSTQSYFYKDGNSYSKVFAAYVNYYGTNYYVLTTYAANPLNDDAWIDYARNKNNVSA
-90 NNTAISYNTV
+90 NNL
-100 ANSDV
+100 
-105 EYFYYYTTS
+105 YTGIT
-114 SGYSSSS
+114 
-121 SWYRIYAEREGNTY
+121 
-135 YLRIRKWANS
+135 
-145 GTGTTIGYSDS
+145 
-156 ATGTIVT
+156 
-163 TKTSGGNQVHIATGT
+163 
-178 SRMTALKQATSLFI
+178 RMDALKEATKAFI
-192 DEIEKNDK
+192 DEIELNDTL
-200 EKIGG
+200 KI
-205 GDRPERLHNRIA
+205 DKVTPRDHRLGNRIA

-222 SNSVDNVGDDTYTTG
+222 SNSTDVIGNDTYTPPRTNN
-237 DKRYNRTQIVRDL
+237 DYNYTQIVCDL
-250 TLVEDNV
+250 TPTKDNV
-257 QSLKDAVG
+257 QTLKDNVDAL
-265 AFIARGGTQSDLGL
+265 IARGGTQSDLGL
-279 AHANTILSGAN
+279 AHANTILN
-290 RDSNKTVVLFTDG
+290 RVKSDDSNKTVVLFTDG
-303 EPGGQGFDN
+303 EPGGNGFTYED
-312 KTGFNTAATAI
+312 GYSTAVTAI
-323 NTSSSIKSSYSAKV
+323 NTASSIKSTYSAKV
-337 FTVGTFSSTPSATDN
+337 FTVGLFTTTPDDDDD

-367 SATYDWWG
+367 SASYSQHGGGWNTYYTLD
-375 SYYGG
+375 
-380 RLNITG
+380 ITG
-386 TANDDGIDYSKDA
+386 TLNDDGIDYSKDA
-399 SGNVDLSSIFKD
+399 SGTVDLTSIFKD

-424 ASTQVQDYVSN
+424 TSTQVQDYVSN
-435 SFALPIDTSDMTD
+435 SFALPIDTSEMTD
-448 EEIQA
+448 DQIQA
-453 WVDEN
+453 WVNEN
-458 VSVYTQAA
+458 VTVYTQAA
-466 LPETSWGT
+466 LTKTTWGS
-474 RVAFASAQ
+474 RAVFAGAQ

-509 DGNWVGERVPDPLDP
+509 DGNWVGERVPDPKDP

-570 YDKINTFDI
+570 YDKVNTFDI
-579 PHENLPVNI
+579 PHETLPVNI

-613 NKDGATIAEKMANV
+613 NKDGATIEEKMANV

-632 NKPLPYTDDLTVEDK
+632 NKPLPYTDNLATEDK
-647 AGKGET
+647 EGKGET

-659 KVIVTNTTKTNG
+659 KVIVTNTTETNG
-671 AVVSKTLLSLDPN
+671 AVISKTLLSLDPN

-694 GWAYTTTGASS
+694 GWAYKTTGQNE

-718 FTNVEKEG
+718 FTNEEKAG

>member
-1 MKNIFKYVLTSL
+1 MKKIFKYILTSL
-13 SLLLVSFAAFAQHEE
+13 ALLPVSFAAFAQHEE

-59 VIDNTK
+59 IIDNTK

-76 GSMDENKGAVTELA
+76 GSMDYAKGNVTRVGR
-90 NNTAISYNTV
+90 TV
-100 ANSDV
+100 TYDEIASGS
-105 EYFYYYTTS
+105 ESYFYYSNNVYRKVYAGTYR
-114 SGYSSSS
+114 SGY
-121 SWYRIYAEREGNTY
+121 RTY
-135 YLRIRKWANS
+135 YTLYTYGANPDNDDYWIDYDQNKNNLS
-145 GTGTTIGYSDS
+145 RNDLYTGIT
-156 ATGTIVT
+156 
-163 TKTSGGNQVHIATGT
+163 
-178 SRMTALKQATSLFI
+178 RMEALKEATKAFI
-192 DEIEKNDK
+192 DEIELNDTLK
-200 EKIGG
+200 VDKVTPR
-205 GDRPERLHNRIA
+205 DQRLGNQIS

-222 SNSVDNVGDDTYTTG
+222 SNSSDDIGNDSYEDNYGNTYN
-237 DKRYNRTQIVRDL
+237 YTQIVCDL
-250 TLVEDNV
+250 TPTKNNV
-257 QSLKDAVG
+257 QSLKDAVDELVP
-265 AFIARGGTQSDLGL
+265 RGGTQSDLGM
-279 AHANTILSGAN
+279 AHANTILNRVKS

-303 EPGGQGFDN
+303 EPGGS
-312 KTGFNTAATAI
+312 GFNAESGFTTAVSAI
-323 NTSSSIKSSYSAKV
+323 QTSSSIKSSYSAKV
-337 FTVGTFSSTPSATDN
+337 FTVGLFTSTPSATDN
-352 VTRYLDAVSSNYTSA
+352 VTKYLDAVSSNYTSA
-367 SATYDWWG
+367 SATYTWSNRTQTG
-375 SYYGG
+375 TLSVS
-380 RLNITG
+380 G

-399 SGNVDLSSIFKD
+399 SGNVDLTSIFKD

-453 WVDEN
+453 WVDAN
-458 VSVYTQAA
+458 VTVYTQAA
-466 LPETSWGT
+466 LTETSWGS
-474 RVAFASAQ
+474 RVPFADAQ

-547 GGVGTATNTSD
+547 GGVGSATNTSD
-558 SGVYVLNKETGK
+558 SGVYVLNKETGQLE
-570 YDKINTFDI
+570 KINTFDI

-588 TIKKDGL
+588 TIRKDGL

-647 AGKGET
+647 PGKGET

-659 KVIVTNTTKTNG
+659 KVIVTNTTQTNG

-694 GWAYTTTGASS
+694 GWAYTTTGAAS

-718 FTNVEKEG
+718 FTNKEKEG
-726 VIKHAEA
+726 VLKHAEA
-733 VMINHFATSADG
+733 VMINHFATSAEG
-745 KADTEHY
+745 EADTEHY

>member
-13 SLLLVSFAAFAQHEE
+13 ALLPVSFAAFAQHEE

-59 VIDNTK
+59 IIDNTK

-76 GSMDENKGAVTELA
+76 GSMDYAKGDVTPVGRAVTYDEIA
-90 NNTAISYNTV
+90 SGSET
-100 ANSDV
+100 
-105 EYFYYYTTS
+105 YFYYS
-114 SGYSSSS
+114 NNE
-121 SWYRIYAEREGNTY
+121 YRKVYAGTFRYNNRTY
-135 YLRIRKWANS
+135 YHLYTYGANPNNGDFWIDYNQNKS
-145 GTGTTIGYSDS
+145 NLSRNDLYTGIT
-156 ATGTIVT
+156 
-163 TKTSGGNQVHIATGT
+163 
-178 SRMTALKQATSLFI
+178 RMDALKEATKAFI
-192 DEIEKNDK
+192 DEIELNDTL
-200 EKIGG
+200 KI
-205 GDRPERLHNRIA
+205 DKVTPRDHRLGNRIS

-222 SNSVDNVGDDTYTTG
+222 SNSSDDIGNDTYPDGNGNT
-237 DKRYNRTQIVRDL
+237 YNYSQIVFDL
-250 TLVEDNV
+250 TPTKDNV
-257 QSLKDAVG
+257 QSLKDAVDEL
-265 AFIARGGTQSDLGL
+265 IARGGTQSDLGL
-279 AHANTILSGAN
+279 AHANTILNRVKS

-303 EPGGQGFDN
+303 EPGGS
-312 KTGFNTAATAI
+312 GFNAESGYSTAVTAI
-323 NTSSSIKSSYSAKV
+323 NTSSSIKSTYSAKV
-337 FTVGTFSSTPSATDN
+337 FTVGLFTKTPAATDD

-367 SATYDWWG
+367 SASYSRHGGGWSSTYYTLD
-375 SYYGG
+375 
-380 RLNITG
+380 ITG
-386 TANDDGIDYSKDA
+386 TLNDDGIDYSKDA
-399 SGNVDLSSIFKD
+399 SGNVDLTSIFKD

-435 SFALPIDTSDMTD
+435 SFALPIETSDMTD
-448 EEIQA
+448 AEIQA
-453 WVDEN
+453 WVNEN
-458 VSVYTQAA
+458 VTVYTQAA
-466 LPETSWGT
+466 LTETTWGP
-474 RVAFASAQ
+474 RAVFAGAQ

-509 DGNWVGERVPDPLDP
+509 DGNWVGERVPDPQDP

-558 SGVYVLNKETGK
+558 SGVYVLNKETGQLEK
-570 YDKINTFDI
+570 VNTFDI

-588 TIKKDGL
+588 TIRKDGL

-632 NKPLPYTDDLTVEDK
+632 NKPLPYTDNLATEDK
-647 AGKGET
+647 EGKGET

-659 KVIVTNTTKTNG
+659 KVIVTNTTQTNG

-694 GWAYTTTGASS
+694 GWAYTTTGAAK

-718 FTNVEKEG
+718 FTNEEKEG
-726 VIKHAEA
+726 VLKHAEA
-733 VMINHFATSADG
+733 VMINHFATSAEG
-745 KADTEHY
+745 EAETEHY

>member
-39 PDSNGLYTVTLEAFA
+39 PDEHGLYTVTLEAFA

-59 VIDNTK
+59 IIDNTK

-76 GSMDENKGAVTELA
+76 GSMDENKGAVTRVA
-90 NNTAISYNTV
+90 NNTNISYNTV

-105 EYFYYYTTS
+105 EYFYYNDGSY
-114 SGYSSSS
+114 
-121 SWYRIYAEREGNTY
+121 YRIYAERSGNTY
-135 YLRIRKWANS
+135 YLRYRKWYNDGNGTQIGSSNNANS
-145 GTGTTIGYSDS
+145 
-156 ATGTIVT
+156 TIVT
-163 TKTSGGNQVHIATGT
+163 VNNNNRISTGT
-178 SRMTALKQATSLFI
+178 SRMTALKQATGLFI
-192 DEIEKNDK
+192 EEIEKNDK

-222 SNSVDNVGDDTYTTG
+222 SNSTDDIGDDTYTSGNNT
-237 DKRYNRTQIVRDL
+237 YNRTQIVRDL
-250 TLVEDNV
+250 TFVESNV
-257 QSLKDAVG
+257 QSLKDDVNAL
-265 AFIARGGTQSDLGL
+265 IARGGTQSDLGL
-279 AHANTILSGAN
+279 AHANTILGRAN

-303 EPGGQGFDN
+303 EPGGQGFTN
-312 KTGFNTAATAI
+312 ETGYNTARDAI
-323 NTSSSIKSSYSAKV
+323 NTASSIKSTYSAKV

-352 VTRYLDAVSSNYTSA
+352 VTRYLDAVSSNYTTATA
-367 SATYDWWG
+367 SVNSSWSMWGGTTYT
-375 SYYGG
+375 
-380 RLNITG
+380 LNITG
-386 TANDDGIDYSKDA
+386 TQNDDGIDYSKDA

-419 EEEIG
+419 EAEIG

-458 VSVYTQAA
+458 VTVYTQAA
-466 LPETSWGT
+466 LTETSWGS
-474 RVAFASAQ
+474 RVAFAGAE
-482 KSLDPETKQIIVT
+482 KSLDPETKQIVVT

-509 DGNWVGERVPDPLDP
+509 NGNWVGERVPDPLDP

-547 GGVGTATNTSD
+547 GGVGSATNTSD
-558 SGVYVLNKETGK
+558 SGVYVLNPETGQLEK
-570 YDKINTFDI
+570 VNTFDV

-613 NKDGATIAEKMANV
+613 NKDGATIEEKMANV

-632 NKPLPYTDDLTVEDK
+632 NKPLPYTDNLQTEDK
-647 AGKGET
+647 EGKGET
-653 GWYTFT
+653 GWWTFT
-659 KVIVTNTTKTNG
+659 KVILTNTTETNG

-694 GWAYTTTGASS
+694 GWAYKTTGATS

-718 FTNVEKEG
+718 FTNEEKEG
-726 VIKHAEA
+726 VLKHAEA

>member
-39 PDSNGLYTVTLEAFA
+39 PDEHGLYTVTLEAFA

-59 VIDNTK
+59 IIDNTK

-76 GSMDENKGAVTELA
+76 GSMDENKGAVTRVA
-90 NNTAISYNTV
+90 NNTNISYNTV

-105 EYFYYYTTS
+105 EYFYYNDGSY
-114 SGYSSSS
+114 
-121 SWYRIYAEREGNTY
+121 YRIYAERSGNTY
-135 YLRIRKWANS
+135 YLRYRKWYNDGNGTQIGSSNNANS
-145 GTGTTIGYSDS
+145 
-156 ATGTIVT
+156 TIVT
-163 TKTSGGNQVHIATGT
+163 VNNNNRISTGT
-178 SRMTALKQATSLFI
+178 SRMTALKQATGLFI
-192 DEIEKNDK
+192 EEIEKNDK

-222 SNSVDNVGDDTYTTG
+222 SNSTDDIGDDTYTSGNNT
-237 DKRYNRTQIVRDL
+237 YNRTQIVRDL
-250 TLVEDNV
+250 TFVESNV
-257 QSLKDAVG
+257 QSLKDDVNAL
-265 AFIARGGTQSDLGL
+265 IARGGTQSDLGL
-279 AHANTILSGAN
+279 AHANTILGRAN

-303 EPGGQGFDN
+303 EPGGQGFTN
-312 KTGFNTAATAI
+312 ETGYNTARDAI
-323 NTSSSIKSSYSAKV
+323 NTASSIKSTYSAKV

-352 VTRYLDAVSSNYTSA
+352 VTRYLDAVSSNYTTATA
-367 SATYDWWG
+367 SVNSSWSMWGGTTYT
-375 SYYGG
+375 
-380 RLNITG
+380 LNITG
-386 TANDDGIDYSKDA
+386 TQNDDGIDYSKDA

-419 EEEIG
+419 EAEIG

-435 SFALPIDTSDMTD
+435 SFALPIDTSAMTD

-458 VSVYTQAA
+458 VTVYTQAA
-466 LPETSWGT
+466 LTETSWGS
-474 RVAFASAQ
+474 RVAFAGAE
-482 KSLDPETKQIIVT
+482 KSLDPETKQIVVT

-509 DGNWVGERVPDPLDP
+509 NGNWVGERVPDPLDP

-558 SGVYVLNKETGK
+558 SGVYVLNKETGQLEK
-570 YDKINTFDI
+570 VNTFDI

-613 NKDGATIAEKMANV
+613 NKDGATIEEKMANV

-632 NKPLPYTDDLTVEDK
+632 NKPLPYTDNLQTDDK
-647 AGKGET
+647 EGKGET
-653 GWYTFT
+653 GWWTFT
-659 KVIVTNTTKTNG
+659 KVILTNTTETNG

-694 GWAYTTTGASS
+694 GWAYKTTGATS

-718 FTNVEKEG
+718 FTNEEKEG
-726 VIKHAEA
+726 VLKHAEA